1 LNAVSKLKKSPL
13 ERLHYILG
21 HDNMD
26 KLQEGARGHL
36 KASFRWLTKTKP
48 ENRSSLLREQL
59 FPDSARVGLKEM
71 FRFVALGEMDVRKIE
86 RAHKQERL
94 ALGGLQSAALSEER
108 RSIRADASRARAD
121 ARTDHKAELKEI
133 KRSHAE
139 EREKAEKALKF
150 AKELN
155 ERTGVDRRDAKTR
168 SMTEQSLSDWGFA
181 RQGFDQQGFGRD
193 REDREREDERER
205 FIKPPGASFTP

>member
-1 LNAVSKLKKSPL
+1 MPQPSQEHVDLFANDALKL
-13 ERLHYILG
+13 
-21 HDNMD
+21 
-26 KLQEGARGHL
+26 AREHQATEVL
-36 KASFRWLTKTKP
+36 
-48 ENRSSLLREQL
+48 
-59 FPDSARVGLKEM
+59 
-71 FRFVALGEMDVRKIE
+71 I
-86 RAHKQERL
+86 
-94 ALGGLQSAALSEER
+94 GGLQSAALSEER
-108 RSIRADASRARAD
+108 RSIRADAARARAE
-121 ARTDHKAELKEI
+121 ARTDHKADLKEI

-181 RQGFDQQGFGRD
+181 RQGFDQQGFGRW
-193 REDREREDERER
+193 EDREREDERER